1 MDVCSI
7 AENPWWCHAFLM
19 QAQQRKPGESS
30 AKPDNTGLMILSLL
44 PVMVIAVV
52 LLAVG
57 GVGIAFLI
65 PAITCGAMI
74 GMLTFVTL
82 REKPR

>member
-1 MDVCSI
+1 
-7 AENPWWCHAFLM
+7 M
-19 QAQQRKPGESS
+19 QAQQHKPGESS
-30 AKPDNTGLMILSLL
+30 VKPDNSGLMVLSVL
-44 PVMVIAVV
+44 PVTIITVV

-57 GVGIAFLI
+57 GVGVAFLV
-65 PAITCGAMI
+65 PAITIAAMI

>member
-1 MDVCSI
+1 MEGQS
-7 AENPWWCHAFLM
+7 
-19 QAQQRKPGESS
+19 RKPGESS
-30 AKPDNTGLMILSLL
+30 AKPDNTGLMILSAL
-44 PVMVIAVV
+44 PVMIIAVV

-57 GVGIAFLI
+57 GVGVGFLI

>member
-1 MDVCSI
+1 
-7 AENPWWCHAFLM
+7 M

-30 AKPDNTGLMILSLL
+30 AKPDNTGLIILSVL
-44 PVMVIAVV
+44 PVMIIAVV

-57 GVGIAFLI
+57 GVGVGFLI
-65 PAITCGAMI
+65 PALTVGAML

-82 REKPR
+82 REKPRG